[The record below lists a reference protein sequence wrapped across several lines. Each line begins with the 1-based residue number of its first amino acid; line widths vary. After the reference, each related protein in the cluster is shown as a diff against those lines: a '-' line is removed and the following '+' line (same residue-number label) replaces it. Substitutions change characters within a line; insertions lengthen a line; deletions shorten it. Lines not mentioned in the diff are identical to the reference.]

1 MTLSSP
7 TELSVQELVSPLG
20 DPSSREIHSKPVFP
34 PADIPLTRPLPGA
47 ETPFGSTVPPVES
60 CSAFVVSHHHDGLL
74 RAKVT
79 GLLHPATGQ
88 GFAAFRASQS
98 QCSPKA
104 TLVTVGSP
112 REAFHTLRRVSL
124 ACSRTASLRP
134 LPSCRYRPPP
144 GTPSGRSQKVHRPS
158 PTEARIGRL
167 CARPPKRLS
176 HPSQCIEPSIPRRS
190 WATVRAE
197 AGVPAPEGAG
207 LPAPRWGGLDSRSAG
222 RDPNAMMLRSA
233 EADPHVTE
241 HVSRTPAEAGERA
254 RAKSRAP
261 CGDAEASSRDT
272 QSNRPAKEATPVR
285 PSRECF
291 ARGPKA
297 SVRWCRNRSHDS
309 LGNLPRRR
317 RSDAGDWARSNLA
330 VQPTSRRCSAD
341 ESVVPHRRCQR
352 RDTRSFHGL

>member
-1 MTLSSP
+1 VCSP
-7 TELSVQELVSPLG
+7 PEEGEQPDPVLCDVHPPRGLG
-20 DPSSREIHSKPVFP
+20 DR
-34 PADIPLTRPLPGA
+34 
-47 ETPFGSTVPPVES
+47 
-60 CSAFVVSHHHDGLL
+60 
-74 RAKVT
+74 
-79 GLLHPATGQ
+79 
-88 GFAAFRASQS
+88 
-98 QCSPKA
+98 
-104 TLVTVGSP
+104 
-112 REAFHTLRRVSL
+112 
-124 ACSRTASLRP
+124 
-134 LPSCRYRPPP
+134 
-144 GTPSGRSQKVHRPS
+144 
-158 PTEARIGRL
+158 
-167 CARPPKRLS
+167 
-176 HPSQCIEPSIPRRS
+176 PRRS
-190 WATVRAE
+190 QRTGSRGSWFTD
-197 AGVPAPEGAG
+197 PE
-207 LPAPRWGGLDSRSAG
+207 WGRLDSRSAG
-222 RDPNAMMLRSA
+222 RNPNAMMLRSA

-352 RDTRSFHGL
+352 RDTRSFHGLCSSPRSIKLRSVPAMPNWRGHSTEPKLERVAPSLSPAQQAASASG